1 MGGEVHRFLDG
12 NDFRSPLV
20 AKIGEA
26 PIASVDSSF
35 EAGICSCRLILGRE
49 FLELL
54 FELLMNI
61 AQLRRHEVP
70 IARILRQPLAE
81 AYRGFE
87 TGADLAKHLQMDGQ
101 PGPEMLALALTV
113 TNE

>member
-12 NDFRSPLV
+12 NDFRRPLV

-26 PIASVDSSF
+26 PIASVDGRF
-35 EAGICSCRLILGRE
+35 KAGSCSCRIIPGRE

-54 FELLMNI
+54 VQLLVNI

-70 IARILRQPLAE
+70 IARILRGSCWPRLTAASKQAPTSPISF
-81 AYRGFE
+81 RR
-87 TGADLAKHLQMDGQ
+87 TGSR
-101 PGPEMLALALTV
+101 ALKYWLSR
-113 TNE
+113 